1 MIRRPP
7 RSTLD
12 RSSAASDVYKR
23 QSDDISVCSGESA
36 TLSASGGTSYVWSPA
51 TYLDDAF
58 SANPICTA
66 LTDISYTVTSINA
79 DGCSDEDIINV
90 IVAVGDFATAS
101 PETTICVGTS
111 TDLFA
116 SGGTSYSCLL
126 YTSPSPRDR
135 TRSRMPSSA

>member
-23 QSDDISVCSGESA
+23 QILCTAPISFEDKKRYGKIITDFPAVELRFYEP
-36 TLSASGGTSYVWSPA
+36 LSADLKVRGRIKTLNNVTMLLIYSKVPSGKYH
-51 TYLDDAF
+51 
-58 SANPICTA
+58 
-66 LTDISYTVTSINA
+66 
-79 DGCSDEDIINV
+79 
-90 IVAVGDFATAS
+90 
-101 PETTICVGTS
+101 
-111 TDLFA
+111 
-116 SGGTSYSCLL
+116 CLL

>member
-23 QSDDISVCSGESA
+23 QILVDTKYEFGKIG
-36 TLSASGGTSYVWSPA
+36 
-51 TYLDDAF
+51 
-58 SANPICTA
+58 
-66 LTDISYTVTSINA
+66 
-79 DGCSDEDIINV
+79 DEILLIDEIHTP
-90 IVAVGDFATAS
+90 DSSRYF
-101 PETTICVGTS
+101 
-111 TDLFA
+111 
-116 SGGTSYSCLL
+116 YSFGYEERQKNGCLL